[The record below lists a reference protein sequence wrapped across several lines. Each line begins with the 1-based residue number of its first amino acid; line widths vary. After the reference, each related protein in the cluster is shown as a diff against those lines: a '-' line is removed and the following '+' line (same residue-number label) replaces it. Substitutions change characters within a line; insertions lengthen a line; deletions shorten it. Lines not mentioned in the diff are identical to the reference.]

1 VRGFHHG
8 LALESTWQPIR
19 PARPCILWLDSQVS
33 NRVRKISPGTRKI
46 RAKPRVF
53 GHLRATPGP
62 AQNPILLQLQSDIE
76 FRTRNRIDPKNNGQQ
91 SSTAEWKILAGR
103 QNPDRRGW
111 KIRAALTLSDAQP
124 RWQAQIQSSE

>member
-33 NRVRKISPGTRKI
+33 NRVRKISPGTSKI

-53 GHLRATPGP
+53 GHLRARPGP
-62 AQNPILLQLQSDIE
+62 AQKPILLQLQSDIE
-76 FRTRNRIDPKNNGQQ
+76 FELGTVSTQKTTASSPQLPNGK
-91 SSTAEWKILAGR
+91 SSLGAKTPTAAVGKSVQL
-103 QNPDRRGW
+103 
-111 KIRAALTLSDAQP
+111 
-124 RWQAQIQSSE
+124 